1 MENTREN
8 WDRAAADYQNV
19 FRLGLNDYNASLLH
33 FWQSEG
39 MLFPGAQVIDIGC
52 GVGKYGTYLAELGY
66 DVTLTD
72 ISGEMLRHAEANM
85 ARYKTPW
92 AVYRCDFNEA
102 TGEEPV
108 FAGGFDLAIS
118 TMSPAVHD
126 TGTVRKLSC
135 LTDAADA
142 DVEKL
147 EKAVTALDALGD
159 VTAEAQFVRDS
170 LLPAMAAFTAALAEG
185 AAKKMAVG
193 SDMGCRYE
201 TKLVKK
207 LSCLT
212 DTADAAA
219 EEVEKAVTALD
230 ALGDFTA
237 ESPFVRDEVLP
248 KMAALRAVCDEAETV
263 TAASY
268 WPFPTYGDLLFGV

>member
-39 MLFPGAQVIDIGC
+39 MLFPGARVIDIGC

-72 ISGEMLRHAEANM
+72 ISGEMLRHAKANM

-108 FAGGFDLAIS
+108 FAAGFDLAIS

-126 TGTVRKLSC
+126 AGTVRKMSAMTRGWCFLARFYDWEQPFRDMLMWELNMEPRRVFDDLKGDCASMIRAVNEASFVPRVKYVNYSWSDARTPEQMADYMLRNYFPEEENKDRLYRETLS
-135 LTDAADA
+135 
-142 DVEKL
+142 
-147 EKAVTALDALGD
+147 
-159 VTAEAQFVRDS
+159 
-170 LLPAMAAFTAALAEG
+170 LAKRHAG
-185 AAKKMAVG
+185 PDGTV
-193 SDMGCRYE
+193 S
-201 TKLVKK
+201 
-207 LSCLT
+207 
-212 DTADAAA
+212 
-219 EEVEKAVTALD
+219 
-230 ALGDFTA
+230 
-237 ESPFVRDEVLP
+237 DEVSTRV
-248 KMAALRAVCDEAETV
+248 AWI
-263 TAASY
+263 Y
-268 WPFPTYGDLLFGV
+268 WKTEEQR

>member
-1 MENTREN
+1 
-8 WDRAAADYQNV
+8 
-19 FRLGLNDYNASLLH
+19 
-33 FWQSEG
+33 
-39 MLFPGAQVIDIGC
+39 ML
-52 GVGKYGTYLAELGY
+52 
-66 DVTLTD
+66 
-72 ISGEMLRHAEANM
+72 LRHGVFSESELRSRYEIQLENYVRTVRIEALTMADM
-85 ARYKTPW
+85 ARK
-92 AVYRCDFNEA
+92 E
-102 TGEEPV
+102 
-108 FAGGFDLAIS
+108 II
-118 TMSPAVHD
+118 
-126 TGTVRKLSC
+126 
-135 LTDAADA
+135 
-142 DVEKL
+142 
-147 EKAVTALDALGD
+147 
-159 VTAEAQFVRDS
+159 
-170 LLPAMAAFTAALAEG
+170 PAMAAFTFSLAEG
-185 AAKKMAVG
+185 AAKKQAVG

-237 ESPFVRDEVLP
+237 ESQFVRDEVLP

>member
-1 MENTREN
+1 MENTREH

-19 FRLGLNDYNASLLH
+19 FRLGLNDYNSSLLH

-39 MLFPGAQVIDIGC
+39 MLFPGARVIDIGC

-126 TGTVRKLSC
+126 TGTVRKMSAMTRGWCFLARFYDWEQPFRNMLMRELNMEPRRVFDDLKGDCASMIRAVNEASFVPRVKYVNYSWSDARTPEQMADYMLRNYFPEEENKDRLYRETLS
-135 LTDAADA
+135 
-142 DVEKL
+142 
-147 EKAVTALDALGD
+147 
-159 VTAEAQFVRDS
+159 
-170 LLPAMAAFTAALAEG
+170 LAKRHAG
-185 AAKKMAVG
+185 PDGTV
-193 SDMGCRYE
+193 S
-201 TKLVKK
+201 
-207 LSCLT
+207 
-212 DTADAAA
+212 
-219 EEVEKAVTALD
+219 
-230 ALGDFTA
+230 
-237 ESPFVRDEVLP
+237 DEVSTRV
-248 KMAALRAVCDEAETV
+248 AWI
-263 TAASY
+263 Y
-268 WPFPTYGDLLFGV
+268 WKTEEQR